1 MDEIPRIRMSLL
13 ALICVAM
20 FAGLLARLWYLQGI
34 SQERFETASREQRV
48 RVSTSKPLAVAYS
61 TEMV

>member
-34 SQERFETASREQRV
+34 SRASSV
-48 RVSTSKPLAVAYS
+48 SVWSTSKPLAVAYS